1 MFPILVTS
9 QIQDP
14 TSWSFDVEDLG
25 GGSYNL
31 LANVEIDE
39 GWHVYSQYKNAES
52 FIVSTSFYFKNIDGL
67 KFIDSEPEKID
78 YVDGFKVFFTESQPI
93 EKFVPIQEE
102 IARYFEGKASFS
114 QKVEVQEGIT
124 QIKAMYEFM
133 VCNDQECLPPEIVDV
148 IFSLKKKELTES
160 EEVKNLTKEDYDCSN
175 DYKRNI
181 KGLESIIQSDNFSF
195 FNLLE
200 ALLAGIIA
208 GLIALLT
215 PCVFPMIPLTVSF
228 FLKGSEDKR
237 KAILRASLYGGF
249 IVLIYFL
256 LSLPFHFFSLDAEVL
271 NQIST
276 NVWLNLIFFLVFTVF
291 AISFFGYFEIRL
303 PSKLLNKV
311 DSASDIGG
319 TIGIFFMALTLALVS
334 FSCTGPVLGAAL
346 AKTGLSSSSSIYN
359 FPVPNV
365 SSFFVAFPFIIST
378 FYFFGFMQI
387 KKSGY
392 VFKLFRGEVKGIW
405 KKTIIRA
412 TISLPIFYFL
422 IAGAFSPAPLS
433 NLLRETFGW
442 VLIFSVFL
450 SIIILLLYSFGFISF
465 SLKRTQK
472 ANNSN
477 VFYKILT
484 IAIVLFLFYQNPQS
498 INVNGVSIQLSAS
511 MVGFG
516 LALGIPF
523 ALFAVFP
530 NWLKS
535 LPKSGGWMN
544 TLKVFIGFL
553 EVALAIKF
561 LSNADAVYK
570 LGIIKYETFFV
581 LWALTFFG
589 LALYLFGVIKFPH
602 DTKGKKIGGS
612 RIVFGVLTLGFVLY
626 LIPGATCKYQDV
638 FTHTLFGLPPPKT
651 YSYCNEDPSEAL
663 SKNNDRI
670 VTKDYFEAIEL
681 SKKYNKPILVDFTG
695 MACVNC
701 RKLENQI
708 WNDLEID
715 KLIGKYILAQLY
727 VDVRKEVPE
736 HTIDECFPD
745 STWKKSKVINTTG
758 KQWSTLQTLT
768 FEKNTQPLHI
778 ILKPSNDSEFQEE
791 LLKDENGSY
800 FQPKAYKDANNI
812 DTYKDWLE
820 QGLKDFYSE

>member
-14 TSWSFDVEDLG
+14 TSWSVDVEDLG

-39 GWHVYSQYKNAES
+39 GWHVYSQYKNPES

-102 IARYFEGKASFS
+102 IARYFERKASFF

-160 EEVKNLTKEDYDCSN
+160 EEVNNLTKEDYDCSN

-181 KGLESIIQSDNFSF
+181 KGLQSIIQSQDNFSF
-195 FNLLE
+195 FKLLE

-208 GLIALLT
+208 GLIALVT

-228 FLKGSEDKR
+228 FLKGSEDKK
-237 KAILRASLYGGF
+237 KAIFRASLYGGF

-256 LSLPFHFFSLDAEVL
+256 LSLPFHFFSLDAEIL

-311 DSASDIGG
+311 DSASEVGG
-319 TIGIFFMALTLALVS
+319 VLGIFFMALTLALVS

-346 AKTGLSSSSSIYN
+346 AKTGLTASGSGSA
-359 FPVPNV
+359 
-365 SSFFVAFPFIIST
+365 VA
-378 FYFFGFMQI
+378 
-387 KKSGY
+387 
-392 VFKLFRGEVKGIW
+392 L
-405 KKTIIRA
+405 
-412 TISLPIFYFL
+412 
-422 IAGAFSPAPLS
+422 
-433 NLLRETFGW
+433 
-442 VLIFSVFL
+442 
-450 SIIILLLYSFGFISF
+450 
-465 SLKRTQK
+465 
-472 ANNSN
+472 
-477 VFYKILT
+477 
-484 IAIVLFLFYQNPQS
+484 
-498 INVNGVSIQLSAS
+498 QLSSA
-511 MVGFG
+511 MIGFG
-516 LALGIPF
+516 LALGVPF

-530 NWLKS
+530 TWLKS

-544 TLKVFIGFL
+544 TFKVFIGFL

-612 RIVFGVLTLGFVLY
+612 RIVFGVLTLVFVLY

-651 YSYCNEDPSEAL
+651 YSYCNEDPSEVL

-708 WNDLEID
+708 WNDVEID
-715 KLIGKYILAQLY
+715 KLIGKYILTQLY

-736 HTIDECFPD
+736 HTIDECYPD

-768 FEKNTQPLHI
+768 FGKNAQPLHI

-791 LLKDENGSY
+791 LLKDANGSY

-812 DTYKDWLE
+812 DTYKNWLE

>member
-1 MFPILVTS
+1 
-9 QIQDP
+9 
-14 TSWSFDVEDLG
+14 
-25 GGSYNL
+25 
-31 LANVEIDE
+31 
-39 GWHVYSQYKNAES
+39 S
-52 FIVSTSFYFKNIDGL
+52 FIVSTSFYFKNIDGIN
-67 KFIDSEPEKID
+67 FIDSEAEKVD
-78 YVDGFKVFFTESQPI
+78 FVDGFKVFFTEDNPI
-93 EKFVPIQEE
+93 EKFVPIQDE
-102 IARYFEGKASFS
+102 IARYFEDNASFS

-124 QIKAMYEFM
+124 QIEAMYEFM
-133 VCNDQECLPPEIVDV
+133 VCDDQQCLPPEIVD
-148 IFSLKKKELTES
+148 ITFLLKKKELTEDKT
-160 EEVKNLTKEDYDCSN
+160 VQILNKQDFNCSN

-181 KGLESIIQSDNFSF
+181 KGLKSIINQSEKFSF
-195 FNLLE
+195 INILE

-228 FLKGSEDKR
+228 FLKGSENRR
-237 KAILRASLYGGF
+237 KAILRATLYGGF

-346 AKTGLSSSSSIYN
+346 AKTGLSSSSASYN
-359 FPVPNV
+359 LSVPNA
-365 SSFFVAFPFIIST
+365 SSFFVAFPFIISII
-378 FYFFGFMQI
+378 YVFGFIQI

-392 VFKLFRGEVKGIW
+392 LFRLLRGEVKAIW
-405 KKTIIRA
+405 KKTIIRI
-412 TISLPIFYFL
+412 TISLPFFYFF
-422 IAGAFSPAPLS
+422 IAGIFSPAPVSVLI
-433 NLLRETFGW
+433 RETFGFF
-442 VLIFSVFL
+442 VIFSVIL
-450 SIIILLLYSFGFISF
+450 SVIILLLYVLGFLSF
-465 SLKRTQK
+465 SLKRIQNT
-472 ANNSN
+472 NNSN

-484 IAIVLFLFYQNPQS
+484 IAIVLFIFYQNPQN
-498 INVNGVSIQLSAS
+498 ININGVSIQLSAS

-553 EVALAIKF
+553 EIALAIKF

-570 LGIIKYETFFV
+570 LGIIKYETFFI
-581 LWALTFFG
+581 LWALTFLG

-602 DTKGKKIGGS
+602 DSKGKKIS
-612 RIVFGVLTLGFVLY
+612 NLRIVFAILSLGFVLY
-626 LIPGATCKYQDV
+626 LIPGAICKYQDV

-651 YSYCNEDPSEAL
+651 YSYCNEDPGEILHNKSSDSDEIL
-663 SKNNDRI
+663 QNNSVGVNEFEEGGCFDLLEYSKYDVI
-670 VTKDYFEAIEL
+670 VTKDYFCAIEY
-681 SKKYNKPILVDFTG
+681 SERYNKPILVDFTG

-708 WNDLEID
+708 WNDPVV
-715 KLIGKYILAQLY
+715 KNLISQYILVQLY

-736 HTIDECFPD
+736 HKIDECYAD
-745 STWKKSKVINTTG
+745 GSWKKSKIINTTG

-778 ILKPSNDSEFQEE
+778 ILKPSSDPDFQEE
-791 LLKDENGSY
+791 LLKDKEGKY
-800 FQPKAYKDANNI
+800 FQPRAYKDAN
-812 DTYKDWLE
+812 
-820 QGLKDFYSE
+820 

>member
-1 MFPILVTS
+1 MKKLILYIFCLMFPVLVTS
-9 QIQDP
+9 QIEDP

-25 GGSYNL
+25 EGTYNL

-39 GWHVYSQYKNAES
+39 GWHIYSQYKNPES
-52 FIVSTSFYFKNIDGL
+52 FIVSTSFYFKSIDGL

-78 YVDGFKVFFTESQPI
+78 YVDGFKVFFTENKPI

-102 IARYFEGKASFS
+102 IARYFEEKASFI

-133 VCNDQECLPPEIVDV
+133 VCDDQQCLPPEIVDV
-148 IFSLKKKELTES
+148 IFHLKKKELTEGNTDQILN
-160 EEVKNLTKEDYDCSN
+160 KQDFDCSN

-181 KGLESIIQSDNFSF
+181 KGLESVIIQSEKFSF
-195 FNLLE
+195 INILE

-228 FLKGSEDKR
+228 FLKGSEDRK

-256 LSLPFHFFSLDAEVL
+256 LSLPFHFFSLDAEIL

-346 AKTGLSSSSSIYN
+346 AKTGLSGSSEMLSIP
-359 FPVPNV
+359 FPYKYT
-365 SSFFVAFPFIIST
+365 FLKAFPLLSLS
-378 FYFFGFMQI
+378 FYLFGFIKINNSNVKVGDI
-387 KKSGY
+387 KKVITTLVIGLILYYIFPMPAYIGIKYLHVNIIWALPFFSLI
-392 VFKLFRGEVKGIW
+392 LF
-405 KKTIIRA
+405 
-412 TISLPIFYFL
+412 L
-422 IAGAFSPAPLS
+422 
-433 NLLRETFGW
+433 
-442 VLIFSVFL
+442 
-450 SIIILLLYSFGFISF
+450 FGFISF
-465 SLKRTQK
+465 KISSLDNGISVLRR
-472 ANNSN
+472 
-477 VFYKILT
+477 VLGYFLLIPIFYIFYKGLGI
-484 IAIVLFLFYQNPQS
+484 
-498 INVNGVSIQLSAS
+498 INVSGVSLQLSSS
-511 MVGFG
+511 MIGFG

-523 ALFAVFP
+523 TLFAVFP
-530 NWLKS
+530 NWLKT

-553 EVALAIKF
+553 ELALAIKF
-561 LSNADAVYK
+561 LSNADMVYK

-581 LWALTFFG
+581 LWAITFFG
-589 LALYLFGVIKFPH
+589 LALYLLGVIKFPH
-602 DTKGKKIGGS
+602 DNKGKKIGSS
-612 RIVFGVLTLGFVLY
+612 RIVFGILSLGFVLY
-626 LIPGATCKYQDV
+626 LIPGATCNQDV

-651 YSYCNEDPSEAL
+651 YSYCNEDPSESL

-681 SKKYNKPILVDFTG
+681 SKKFNKPILVDFTG

-701 RKLENQI
+701 RKLENQV
-708 WNDLEID
+708 WNDAEVD
-715 KLIGKYILAQLY
+715 KLIGKYILTQLY

-736 HTIDECFPD
+736 HKIDECHAD
-745 STWKKSKVINTTG
+745 GAWKKSKIINTTG

-778 ILKPSNDSEFQEE
+778 ILKPSNDSQFQEE
-791 LLKDENGSY
+791 LLKDENGNY

-812 DTYKDWLE
+812 DTYKNWLE

>member
-14 TSWSFDVEDLG
+14 TSWSVDVEDLG

-39 GWHVYSQYKNAES
+39 GWHVYSQYKNPES
-52 FIVSTSFYFKNIDGL
+52 FIVSTSFYFTNIDGL

-160 EEVKNLTKEDYDCSN
+160 EEVNNLTKEDYDCSN

-181 KGLESIIQSDNFSF
+181 KGLQSIIQSQDNFSF
-195 FNLLE
+195 FKLLE

-208 GLIALLT
+208 GLIALVT

-228 FLKGSEDKR
+228 FLKGSEDKK
-237 KAILRASLYGGF
+237 KAIFRASLYGGF

-256 LSLPFHFFSLDAEVL
+256 LSLPFHFFSLDAEIL

-311 DSASDIGG
+311 DSASEVGG
-319 TIGIFFMALTLALVS
+319 VLGIFFMALTLALVS

-346 AKTGLSSSSSIYN
+346 AKTGLTASGSGSA
-359 FPVPNV
+359 
-365 SSFFVAFPFIIST
+365 VA
-378 FYFFGFMQI
+378 
-387 KKSGY
+387 
-392 VFKLFRGEVKGIW
+392 L
-405 KKTIIRA
+405 
-412 TISLPIFYFL
+412 
-422 IAGAFSPAPLS
+422 
-433 NLLRETFGW
+433 
-442 VLIFSVFL
+442 
-450 SIIILLLYSFGFISF
+450 
-465 SLKRTQK
+465 
-472 ANNSN
+472 
-477 VFYKILT
+477 
-484 IAIVLFLFYQNPQS
+484 
-498 INVNGVSIQLSAS
+498 QLSSA
-511 MVGFG
+511 MIGFG
-516 LALGIPF
+516 LALGVPF

-530 NWLKS
+530 TWLKS

-544 TLKVFIGFL
+544 TFKVFIGFL

-581 LWALTFFG
+581 LWVLTFFG

-708 WNDLEID
+708 WNDVEID
-715 KLIGKYILAQLY
+715 KLIGKYILTQLY

-736 HTIDECFPD
+736 YTIDECYPD

-768 FEKNTQPLHI
+768 FGKNTQPLHI

-791 LLKDENGSY
+791 LLKDENGIY

>member
-1 MFPILVTS
+1 MKKLILYIFCLMLPVLVTS
-9 QIQDP
+9 QIEDP

-25 GGSYNL
+25 EGTYNL

-39 GWHVYSQYKNAES
+39 GWHIYSQYKNPES
-52 FIVSTSFYFKNIDGL
+52 FIVSTSFYFKNIEGL
-67 KFIDSEPEKID
+67 KFIDSEPKKID
-78 YVDGFKVFFTESQPI
+78 YVDGFKVFFTENQPI

-102 IARYFEGKASFS
+102 IARYFEEKASFI
-114 QKVEVQEGIT
+114 QKVEVQEGVT

-133 VCNDQECLPPEIVDV
+133 VCDDQQCLPPEIVDV
-148 IFSLKKKELTES
+148 IFHLKKKELTES
-160 EEVKNLTKEDYDCSN
+160 NTIKILNKQDFNCSN

-181 KGLESIIQSDNFSF
+181 KGLNSVIIQSEKISF
-195 FNLLE
+195 INILE

-228 FLKGSEDKR
+228 FLKGSEDRR

-256 LSLPFHFFSLDAEVL
+256 LSLPFHFFSLDAEIL

-276 NVWLNLIFFLVFTVF
+276 NVWLNLIFFLVFIVF

-346 AKTGLSSSSSIYN
+346 AKTGLSSST
-359 FPVPNV
+359 
-365 SSFFVAFPFIIST
+365 A
-378 FYFFGFMQI
+378 
-387 KKSGY
+387 
-392 VFKLFRGEVKGIW
+392 
-405 KKTIIRA
+405 
-412 TISLPIFYFL
+412 
-422 IAGAFSPAPLS
+422 
-433 NLLRETFGW
+433 
-442 VLIFSVFL
+442 
-450 SIIILLLYSFGFISF
+450 
-465 SLKRTQK
+465 
-472 ANNSN
+472 
-477 VFYKILT
+477 
-484 IAIVLFLFYQNPQS
+484 
-498 INVNGVSIQLSAS
+498 GVSIQLSAS

-570 LGIIKYETFFV
+570 LGVIKYETFFV
-581 LWALTFFG
+581 LWALTFLG

-602 DTKGKKIGGS
+602 DTKGKKINSS
-612 RIVFGVLTLGFVLY
+612 RIVFAILTLGFVLY

-651 YSYCNEDPSEAL
+651 YSYCNEEPGGVL
-663 SKNNDRI
+663 NKNNDRI

-681 SKKYNKPILVDFTG
+681 SKTFNKPILVDFTG

-708 WNDLEID
+708 WNDTEVD
-715 KLIGKYILAQLY
+715 KLIGRYILAQLY

-736 HTIDECFPD
+736 HKIDECNAD
-745 STWKKSKVINTTG
+745 GAWKKSKIINTTG

-778 ILKPSNDSEFQEE
+778 ILKPSNDSQFQEE

-812 DTYKDWLE
+812 DAYKNWLE
-820 QGLKDFYSE
+820 QGLKDFYAE

>member
-1 MFPILVTS
+1 MFPILGTS

-14 TSWSFDVEDLG
+14 TSWSVDVEDLG

-39 GWHVYSQYKNAES
+39 GWHVYSQYKNPES

-148 IFSLKKKELTES
+148 IFSLKKKELIES
-160 EEVKNLTKEDYDCSN
+160 EEVNNLTKEGYDCSN
-175 DYKRNI
+175 DYKRKI
-181 KGLESIIQSDNFSF
+181 KGLQSIIQSDEIVHTITSDDIYFLNKKGEKINYSMEAFLTFLETQYGISKRKIIKYNPELKKCKSLSNCPEITEIIIHPKDSF
-195 FNLLE
+195 PFLKLLE

-208 GLIALLT
+208 GLIALVT

-228 FLKGSEDKR
+228 FLKGSEDRK
-237 KAILRASLYGGF
+237 KAIFRASLYGGF

-256 LSLPFHFFSLDAEVL
+256 LSLPFHFFSLDAEIL

-311 DSASDIGG
+311 DSASELGG
-319 TIGIFFMALTLALVS
+319 VLGIFFMALTLALVS

-346 AKTGLSSSSSIYN
+346 AKTGLTASGSGSA
-359 FPVPNV
+359 
-365 SSFFVAFPFIIST
+365 VA
-378 FYFFGFMQI
+378 
-387 KKSGY
+387 
-392 VFKLFRGEVKGIW
+392 L
-405 KKTIIRA
+405 
-412 TISLPIFYFL
+412 
-422 IAGAFSPAPLS
+422 
-433 NLLRETFGW
+433 
-442 VLIFSVFL
+442 
-450 SIIILLLYSFGFISF
+450 
-465 SLKRTQK
+465 
-472 ANNSN
+472 
-477 VFYKILT
+477 
-484 IAIVLFLFYQNPQS
+484 
-498 INVNGVSIQLSAS
+498 QLSSA
-511 MVGFG
+511 MIGFG
-516 LALGIPF
+516 LALGVPF

-530 NWLKS
+530 TWLKS

-544 TLKVFIGFL
+544 TFKVFIGFL

-581 LWALTFFG
+581 LWTLTFLG
-589 LALYLFGVIKFPH
+589 LAFYLFGVIKFPH
-602 DTKGKKIGGS
+602 DTKGKKIGRS
-612 RIVFGVLTLGFVLY
+612 RIVFGILTLGFVIY

-651 YSYCNEDPSEAL
+651 YSYCNEDPSEVV

-708 WNDLEID
+708 WNDVEVD
-715 KLIGKYILAQLY
+715 ALIGKYILTQLY

-736 HTIDECFPD
+736 HKIDECYAD
-745 STWKKSKVINTTG
+745 GTWKKSKIINTTG

-778 ILKPSNDSEFQEE
+778 ILKPSNDSFFQEE

-812 DTYKDWLE
+812 DAYKNWLE

>member
-1 MFPILVTS
+1 MKKYIVYLFCLIFPFLGAS
-9 QIQDP
+9 QIEDP

-25 GGSYNL
+25 NGAYNL
-31 LANVEIDE
+31 LADVEIDE
-39 GWHVYSQYKNAES
+39 GWHIYSQYKNPES

-67 KFIDSEPEKID
+67 KFIDSEPEKVD
-78 YVDGFKVFFTESQPI
+78 YVDGFKVFFKEDQPI

-102 IARYFEGKASFS
+102 IARYFEEKANFF
-114 QKVEVQEGIT
+114 QKVEVQQGIT
-124 QIKAMYEFM
+124 QIKGMYEFM
-133 VCNDQECLPPEIVDV
+133 VCDDQQCLPPEIVDV
-148 IFSLKKKELTES
+148 TFDLKKKELTES
-160 EEVKNLTKEDYDCSN
+160 NPGQTLNKQDFDCSN

-181 KGLESIIQSDNFSF
+181 KGLKSVIIQSEKFSF
-195 FNLLE
+195 INILE

-228 FLKGSEDKR
+228 FLKGSEDRR

-311 DSASDIGG
+311 DSASDVGG

-346 AKTGLSSSSSIYN
+346 AKTGLSSSS
-359 FPVPNV
+359 
-365 SSFFVAFPFIIST
+365 A
-378 FYFFGFMQI
+378 
-387 KKSGY
+387 
-392 VFKLFRGEVKGIW
+392 
-405 KKTIIRA
+405 
-412 TISLPIFYFL
+412 
-422 IAGAFSPAPLS
+422 
-433 NLLRETFGW
+433 
-442 VLIFSVFL
+442 
-450 SIIILLLYSFGFISF
+450 
-465 SLKRTQK
+465 
-472 ANNSN
+472 
-477 VFYKILT
+477 
-484 IAIVLFLFYQNPQS
+484 
-498 INVNGVSIQLSAS
+498 GVSIQLSAS

-516 LALGIPF
+516 LALGVPF

-581 LWALTFFG
+581 LWALTFLG

-602 DTKGKKIGGS
+602 DAKGKKIGGS
-612 RIVFGVLTLGFVLY
+612 RIVFGILTLGFVLY
-626 LIPGATCKYQDV
+626 LIPGATCNYQDK

-651 YSYCNEDPSEAL
+651 YSYCNEDPGEILQNKSINSDEILTRNNLGELIEYSE
-663 SKNNDRI
+663 DDVI
-670 VTKDYFEAIEL
+670 VTKNYFHAIEY
-681 SKKYNKPILVDFTG
+681 SKRYNKPILVDFTG

-708 WNDLEID
+708 WNDPEVA
-715 KLIGKYILAQLY
+715 KLKDKYILAQLY

-736 HTIDECFPD
+736 HKIDECYAD
-745 STWKKSKVINTTG
+745 GSWKKSKIINTTG

-778 ILKPSNDSEFQEE
+778 ILKPSNDSQFQEE
-791 LLKDENGSY
+791 LLKDENGNY

-812 DTYKDWLE
+812 DTYKNWLE
-820 QGLKDFYSE
+820 QGLKDFHSE